1 MSANTF
7 WSDRMTMLMACASP
21 GSALAYHLGLAT
33 FRPVVLRRDKTTE
46 TGAAQPAPVGETTNA
61 TPKAEPLLSI
71 WLREGAR

>member
-1 MSANTF
+1 MSASTV

-33 FRPVVLRRDKTTE
+33 FEPAVLRRGNATE
-46 TGAAQPAPVGETTNA
+46 TVAQPARAAEATTGA
-61 TPKAEPLLSI
+61 PEAKPALSI